1 MVTTSLDK
9 VTEKNKDKF
18 KYEEGS
24 YYTLPENNKVKYYI
38 NSVDNKEYKP
48 GEKVKVNCGIY
59 FEAVKK

>member
-18 KYEEGS
+18 KHVEGT
-24 YYTLPENNKVKYYI
+24 YYTLPKNSNVKYYI
-38 NSVDNKEYKP
+38 NSTDNKKYKP